1 MTKNE
6 VQQVVR
12 KYGKALG
19 GKDIDA
25 MLKFHADKIE
35 SDSMTMLARE
45 KPMSSPEEMREWL
58 ELFQRGFP
66 DKSFTVENI
75 VVDGGNAVFQWR
87 IRGTN
92 TGPFRGMAP
101 PTNKAIDIRGCSLL
115 VIKNGKIVRE
125 TSYWDSA
132 LLLRQVGL
140 LPEFELKPGVQPGA
154 GGGGPKSRS

>member
-45 KPMSSPEEMREWL
+45 KPMRSPKEMREWL

-75 VVDGGNAVFQWR
+75 FVDGDNAVFRWR

-101 PTNKAIDIRGCSLL
+101 PTNKTIDIRG
-115 VIKNGKIVRE
+115 
-125 TSYWDSA
+125 
-132 LLLRQVGL
+132 
-140 LPEFELKPGVQPGA
+140 
-154 GGGGPKSRS
+154 